1 MKINI
6 KLVDFQK
13 EYDIQQELSINEED
27 LNKELAEQPGRYAFF
42 ATLFSLAEK
51 DYNLAELEMSQIE
64 SNLDADIRERALEDK
79 EKLTEGKILNRVHS
93 NPKWAAAEEKI
104 IGCRRMRGIIRGIKE
119 GFSQRKDCLVSIA
132 SNKRVERDAV
142 LQIKRQEAK

>member
-64 SNLDADIRERALEDK
+64 SNLDADIREREHLRTRRNLLK
-79 EKLTEGKILNRVHS
+79 ERSLTECIQILN
-93 NPKWAAAEEKI
+93 
-104 IGCRRMRGIIRGIKE
+104 GQLQRRR
-119 GFSQRKDCLVSIA
+119 L
-132 SNKRVERDAV
+132 
-142 LQIKRQEAK
+142 